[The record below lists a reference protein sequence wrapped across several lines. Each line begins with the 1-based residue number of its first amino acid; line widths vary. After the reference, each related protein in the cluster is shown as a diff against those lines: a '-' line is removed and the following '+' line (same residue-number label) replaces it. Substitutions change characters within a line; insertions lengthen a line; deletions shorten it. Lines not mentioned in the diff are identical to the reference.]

1 MVGPARPVRLLL
13 VIGLAL
19 LVPIVPFAVIGELP
33 GEQWLQSDA
42 PGAFGFGLTGGMLLA
57 SDVLLPVPS
66 SIVGTLLGARLGFAL
81 GLGWSFAGLCLG
93 NAVGYALGR
102 LLPERFVERLPRGPS
117 LLMLFATRAVPV
129 LAEAATLT
137 AGAERVPVVP
147 ALLACA
153 AGNLIYAAVLNANG
167 AALLPEDALGWGLFI
182 PFALPVVAYVA
193 ARLWLRPRKDGPS

>member
-1 MVGPARPVRLLL
+1 
-13 VIGLAL
+13 
-19 LVPIVPFAVIGELP
+19 VIGELP
-33 GEQWLQSDA
+33 GEQWLQTDA
-42 PGAFGFGLTGGMLLA
+42 QTAWRFGLMGGLLLA

-66 SIVGTLLGARLGFAL
+66 SIVGTLLGARLGFTL
-81 GLGWSFAGLCLG
+81 GLLWSFAGLCLG

-117 LLMLFATRAVPV
+117 LLVLFATRAVPV

-153 AGNLIYAAVLNANG
+153 AGNCIYAAVLNANG
-167 AALLPEDALGWGLFI
+167 AALLPEDALGLGLLI
-182 PFALPVVAYVA
+182 PFALPVVAYGA
-193 ARLWLRPRKDGPS
+193 ARLWLRRREHGPN